1 MPPKKESTTKT
12 KTAAVKRTVTRRKK
26 QPAVNEEMIATRAYF
41 LHLEMGG
48 DAFEN
53 WLQAER
59 ELITV

>member
-12 KTAAVKRTVTRRKK
+12 KTGAVERTVTRRKK
-26 QPAVNEEMIATRAYF
+26 QPAVSEDMIATRAYF
-41 LHLEMGG
+41 LHLEAGG

>member
-1 MPPKKESTTKT
+1 MPPKKESTTKR
-12 KTAAVKRTVTRRKK
+12 KTGAVKRTVTRRKK
-26 QPAVNEEMIATRAYF
+26 QPAVSEDMIATRAYF
-41 LHLEMGG
+41 LHLETGG